1 MGISV
6 LNPAAASGGG
16 IKSVQRGSAGGAGNV
31 TITAVDISKSFV
43 TVFGTTS
50 SGTVA
55 ASGSINASTGN
66 NSSGTINNVKM
77 VMQLPA
83 PINGSFGSSN
93 PAIRYSSYDSGDTQS
108 SGGVGGYGDSAV
120 GTINALTSTLP
131 SVAYNANSTN
141 LTGGSNNLVAAVVQ
155 GYLSNSTTLVVS
167 GACRWEVVEF
177 N

>member
-1 MGISV
+1 MGLSV
-6 LNPAAASGGG
+6 LNQPAAASGG
-16 IKSVQRGSAGGAGNV
+16 IKSVQRGLASGSGNV
-31 TITAVDISKSFV
+31 TITAVDITKSFV

-55 ASGSINASTGN
+55 ASGTVNAANGTFTGQVFAGN
-66 NSSGTINNVKM
+66 VANHNSATTNLAM
-77 VMQLPA
+77 
-83 PINGSFGSSN
+83 
-93 PAIRYSSYDSGDTQS
+93 
-108 SGGVGGYGDSAV
+108 
-120 GTINALTSTLP
+120 
-131 SVAYNANSTN
+131 NSTN

>member
-6 LNPAAASGGG
+6 LNPAPVSGGG

-31 TITAVDISKSFV
+31 TITAVDIAKSFV

-55 ASGSINASTGN
+55 ASGSVNASNGN
-66 NSSGTINNVKM
+66 IAAANM
-77 VMQLPA
+77 YL
-83 PINGSFGSSN
+83 
-93 PAIRYSSYDSGDTQS
+93 TQIG
-108 SGGVGGYGDSAV
+108 SGG
-120 GTINALTSTLP
+120 NAGASWTDTKNGQ
-131 SVAYNANSTN
+131 VAATTFSGNSTN
-141 LTGGSNNLVAAVVQ
+141 LTGGSNNLVAAIVQ

>member
-1 MGISV
+1 MAISTY
-6 LNPAAASGGG
+6 PAASAGG

-55 ASGSINASTGN
+55 ASGTMNASNGNINASNMSGEQRGVMFGRVGSGSTDAYSWPTDANTNNASTG
-66 NSSGTINNVKM
+66 
-77 VMQLPA
+77 P
-83 PINGSFGSSN
+83 SSN
-93 PAIRYSSYDSGDTQS
+93 I
-108 SGGVGGYGDSAV
+108 GVGGSEWRRTQNITG
-120 GTINALTSTLP
+120 NATTF
-131 SVAYNANSTN
+131 AGNSTN

>member
-1 MGISV
+1 MGLSV
-6 LNPAAASGGG
+6 LNQPVAAGGG

-31 TITAVDISKSFV
+31 TITAVDITKAFV

-55 ASGSINASTGN
+55 ASG
-66 NSSGTINNVKM
+66 
-77 VMQLPA
+77 
-83 PINGSFGSSN
+83 
-93 PAIRYSSYDSGDTQS
+93 
-108 SGGVGGYGDSAV
+108 
-120 GTINALTSTLP
+120 TINATSGNINAANGSNSGQSIQRLNSTGGFYDARP
-131 SVAYNANSTN
+131 DAGSSFNGTVISGVNTGTISMNSQSYTANSTS

-167 GACRWEVVEF
+167 GACRYEVVEF

>member
-1 MGISV
+1 MGLSV
-6 LNPAAASGGG
+6 LNQPAAPSGG

-55 ASGSINASTGN
+55 ASGTINATSGNINASNGSNSGSTIQRRTYTGGFYDARPN
-66 NSSGTINNVKM
+66 VGSAFDGDVIEAVNTGTISMNST
-77 VMQLPA
+77 
-83 PINGSFGSSN
+83 SFS
-93 PAIRYSSYDSGDTQS
+93 
-108 SGGVGGYGDSAV
+108 
-120 GTINALTSTLP
+120 
-131 SVAYNANSTN
+131 ANSTS

>member
-6 LNPAAASGGG
+6 LNPAAVSGGG

-55 ASGSINASTGN
+55 ASGTINSTSGNINASNGSNNGQTVQRLSYTGGFYDSRPN
-66 NSSGTINNVKM
+66 AGSGFNGDVIEGLNGGTISMN
-77 VMQLPA
+77 
-83 PINGSFGSSN
+83 S
-93 PAIRYSSYDSGDTQS
+93 QS
-108 SGGVGGYGDSAV
+108 
-120 GTINALTSTLP
+120 
-131 SVAYNANSTN
+131 YNANSTS

-167 GACRWEVVEF
+167 GACRYEVVEF